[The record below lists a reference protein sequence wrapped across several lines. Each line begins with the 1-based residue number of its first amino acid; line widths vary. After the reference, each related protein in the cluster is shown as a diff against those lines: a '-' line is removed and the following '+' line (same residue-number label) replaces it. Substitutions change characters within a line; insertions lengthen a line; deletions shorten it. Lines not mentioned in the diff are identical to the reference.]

1 MKTLE
6 HFKEFCDEMTLSASR
21 KHKQEVLTKY
31 KDDPV
36 IQKYLKINFDPYTV
50 FGIST
55 KKLTKRVRPEFWY
68 QAPTVFELFDYLT
81 IHNTGADVD
90 IAACQEMLF
99 VASEVDPALESLLEE
114 LICKD
119 LSIGADSKTINSVM
133 PDLIP
138 QFSCMLANKYF
149 DKPEYVEGKEFAITT
164 KIDGGRI
171 IAIKENGQVSFYT
184 RAGQRYEGLVD
195 LEKEMSEL
203 LPDGICLDGEI
214 TLLENKGIPS
224 KEAYKQ
230 AMKITRKDGEKHGVK
245 MLVFDFMSA
254 EQFRNQYCPSDWS
267 ARRTTV
273 EAIFGCAKQ
282 PLQYFE
288 LLPVLY
294 CGTDT
299 SMITK
304 LLDEAIADD
313 QEGVM
318 INICDA
324 PYEFKRTN
332 SLLKVKKMNTLDL
345 QIIGFEEGSGRLAGT
360 LGAILVRY
368 KNGNVVKV
376 GSGFT
381 DWLREEIWK
390 NQGKYL
396 DRICETQWF
405 EETTNADGGISLR
418 FPIFKDSRTDKNII
432 ELKWILFHFF
442 SKT

>member
-1 MKTLE
+1 MKTLI
-6 HFKEFCDEMTLSASR
+6 HFNDFVDEMVVSASR
-21 KHKQEVLTKY
+21 KHKQDVLTKY
-31 KDDPV
+31 KDDEV
-36 IQKYLKINFDPYTV
+36 IKQYLKIAYDPYTV

-55 KKLTKRVRPEFWY
+55 KKLSKMARPIDWFH
-68 QAPTVFELFDYLT
+68 AATVFELFDYLT
-81 IHNTGADVD
+81 THNTGTLEDV
-90 IAACQEMLF
+90 AACQEMMFCAAEL
-99 VASEVDPALESLLEE
+99 DGTLECLLSD

-119 LSIGADSKTINSVM
+119 LSIGCDAKTINSVI
-133 PDLIP
+133 PGLIP
-138 QFSCMLANKYF
+138 TFNVQLAEKYF
-149 DKPEYVEGKEFAITT
+149 DKPERVEGKRFALTT

-171 IAIKENGQVSFYT
+171 IALKENGSVSFYT

-214 TLLENKGIPS
+214 TLLNSKGIPS

-282 PLQYFE
+282 PLKYFE

-324 PYEFKRTN
+324 KYEFKRTTN
-332 SLLKVKKMNTLDL
+332 LLKVKKMQTMDL
-345 QIIGFEEGSGRLAGT
+345 QIVDFEEGSGKYANT

-381 DWLREEIWK
+381 DWLRSEIW
-390 NQGKYL
+390 NNRGKYL
-396 DRICETQWF
+396 DVICEIQYF
-405 EETTNADGGISLR
+405 EETTNQDGGESLR
-418 FPIFKDSRTDKNII
+418 FPIFKDFRYDKV
-432 ELKWILFHFF
+432 EADF
-442 SKT
+442 

>member
-1 MKTLE
+1 MKTLI
-6 HFKEFCDEMTLSASR
+6 HFNNFVDEMVVSASR
-21 KHKQEVLTKY
+21 KHKQDVLTKY
-31 KDDPV
+31 KDDEV
-36 IQKYLKINFDPYTV
+36 IKQYLKIAYDPYTV

-55 KKLTKRVRPEFWY
+55 KKLSKMARPLDWFH
-68 QAPTVFELFDYLT
+68 AATVFELFDYLT
-81 IHNTGADVD
+81 AHNTGTLEDV
-90 IAACQEMLF
+90 AACQEMMFCAAEL
-99 VASEVDPALESLLEE
+99 DGTLECLLSD

-119 LSIGADSKTINSVM
+119 LSIGCDAKTINSVI
-133 PDLIP
+133 PGLIP
-138 QFSCMLANKYF
+138 TFNVQLAEKYF
-149 DKPEYVEGKEFAITT
+149 DKPERVEGKRFALTT

-171 IAIKENGQVSFYT
+171 IALKENGSVSFYT

-195 LEKEMSEL
+195 LENEMLEL

-214 TLLENKGIPS
+214 TLLNNKGIPS

-282 PLQYFE
+282 PLKYFE
-288 LLPVLY
+288 LLTVLY

-299 SMITK
+299 SVITK
-304 LLDEAIADD
+304 FLDEAIADD
-313 QEGVM
+313 QEGIM

-324 PYEFKRTN
+324 KYEFKRTTN
-332 SLLKVKKMNTLDL
+332 LLKVKKMQTMDL
-345 QIIGFEEGSGRLAGT
+345 QIIDFEEGSGKYANT

-368 KNGNVVKV
+368 KNGNTVKV

-381 DWLREEIWK
+381 DWLRSEIW
-390 NQGKYL
+390 NNRSKYL
-396 DRICETQWF
+396 DVICEISYF
-405 EETTNADGGISLR
+405 ETSTNADGGESLR
-418 FPIFKDSRTDKNII
+418 FPIFKDFRFDKL
-432 ELKWILFHFF
+432 EADF
-442 SKT
+442 

>member
-1 MKTLE
+1 MKTLI
-6 HFKEFCDEMTLSASR
+6 HFNDFVDEMVVSASR
-21 KHKQEVLTKY
+21 KHKQDVLTKY
-31 KDDPV
+31 KDDEV
-36 IQKYLKINFDPYTV
+36 IKQYLKIAYDPYTV

-55 KKLTKRVRPEFWY
+55 KKLSKMARPIDWFH
-68 QAPTVFELFDYLT
+68 AATVFELFDYLT
-81 IHNTGADVD
+81 AHNTGTLEDV
-90 IAACQEMLF
+90 AACQEMMFCAAEL
-99 VASEVDPALESLLEE
+99 DGTLECLLSD

-119 LSIGADSKTINSVM
+119 LSIGCDAKTINSVI
-133 PDLIP
+133 PGLIP
-138 QFSCMLANKYF
+138 TFNVMLAEKYF
-149 DKPEYVEGKEFAITT
+149 DKPERVEGKRFALTT

-171 IAIKENGQVSFYT
+171 IALKENGSVSFYT

-195 LEKEMSEL
+195 LEKDMTEL

-214 TLLENKGIPS
+214 TLLNNKGIPS

-282 PLQYFE
+282 PLKYFE

-304 LLDEAIADD
+304 FLDEAIADD

-324 PYEFKRTN
+324 PYEFKRTTN
-332 SLLKVKKMNTLDL
+332 LLKVKKMQTMDL
-345 QIIGFEEGSGRLAGT
+345 QIVGFEEGSGKYANT

-381 DWLREEIWK
+381 DWLRSEVW
-390 NQGKYL
+390 NNRSKYL
-396 DRICETQWF
+396 DVICEIQYF
-405 EETTNADGGISLR
+405 EETTNQDGGESLR
-418 FPIFKDSRTDKNII
+418 FPIFKDFRYDKI
-432 ELKWILFHFF
+432 EADF
-442 SKT
+442 

>member
-1 MKTLE
+1 MKTLI
-6 HFKEFCDEMTLSASR
+6 HFNDFVDEMVVSASR
-21 KHKQEVLTKY
+21 KHKQDVLTKY
-31 KDDPV
+31 KDDEV
-36 IQKYLKINFDPYTV
+36 IKQYLKIAYDPYTV

-55 KKLTKRVRPEFWY
+55 KKLSKMARPIDWFH
-68 QAPTVFELFDYLT
+68 AATVFELFDYLT
-81 IHNTGADVD
+81 THNTGTLED
-90 IAACQEMLF
+90 IAACQEMMFCAAEL
-99 VASEVDPALESLLEE
+99 DGTLECLLSD

-119 LSIGADSKTINSVM
+119 LSIGCDAKTINSVI
-133 PDLIP
+133 PGLIP
-138 QFSCMLANKYF
+138 TFNVMLAEKYF
-149 DKPEYVEGKEFAITT
+149 DKPERVEGRRFALTT

-171 IAIKENGQVSFYT
+171 IALKENGSVSFYT

-195 LEKEMSEL
+195 LEKDMTEL

-214 TLLENKGIPS
+214 TLLDNKGIPS

-282 PLQYFE
+282 PLKYFE

-299 SMITK
+299 TMITK
-304 LLDEAIADD
+304 FLDEAIADD

-324 PYEFKRTN
+324 PYEFKRTTN
-332 SLLKVKKMNTLDL
+332 LLKVKKMQTMDL
-345 QIIGFEEGSGRLAGT
+345 QIVGFEEGSGKYANT

-381 DWLREEIWK
+381 DWLRSEVW
-390 NQGKYL
+390 NNRSKYL
-396 DRICETQWF
+396 DVICEIQYF
-405 EETTNADGGISLR
+405 EETTNQDGGESLR
-418 FPIFKDSRTDKNII
+418 FPIFKDFRYDKV
-432 ELKWILFHFF
+432 EADF
-442 SKT
+442 